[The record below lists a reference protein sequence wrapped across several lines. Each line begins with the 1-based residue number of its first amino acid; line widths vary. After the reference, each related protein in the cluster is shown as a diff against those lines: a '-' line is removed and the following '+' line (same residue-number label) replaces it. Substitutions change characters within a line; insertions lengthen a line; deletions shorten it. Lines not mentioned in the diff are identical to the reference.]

1 MAMLNNQM
9 VTSIV
14 STPQKMEMWST
25 TVLVGS
31 DVSIFWGGAMTDTR
45 LENQKVQQF
54 IDRSNMVSHALM
66 TDSWPLR
73 GVPTTATKFDMYHKN
88 RNKY

>member
-14 STPQKMEMWST
+14 STPKKMEMWST

-31 DVSIFWGGAMTDTR
+31 DVCIFWGVLWHKHGWKIKSPTVRRPIKHGLPRTH
-45 LENQKVQQF
+45 
-54 IDRSNMVSHALM
+54 DRLM
-66 TDSWPLR
+66 TPAGGSNYR
-73 GVPTTATKFDMYHKN
+73 HKI
-88 RNKY
+88 RYLPQES